1 MLVEF
6 VLPAAQGAG
15 KLSTSI
21 IQGTGCISPCEV
33 TNSEFREFLSDF
45 RGYADDANWNE

>member
-1 MLVEF
+1 MVIEF

-21 IQGTGCISPCEV
+21 IQGTGFVLTFQRGAEWAATGQV
-33 TNSEFREFLSDF
+33 TIPLP
-45 RGYADDANWNE
+45 ADMK